1 MEFTDSYFTKP
12 MIYENDGSTKIM
24 YPQEARLR
32 NISYSMP
39 INVDMIVTV
48 IKDPQSEE
56 PTITLKKALK
66 NISIGKIP
74 IMVKSEFCS
83 LYNNPSRKTSL

>member
-1 MEFTDSYFTKP
+1 

-48 IKDPQSEE
+48 VKDPQSDD
-56 PTITLKKALK
+56 PTITLKKAFEK
-66 NISIGKIP
+66 
-74 IMVKSEFCS
+74 
-83 LYNNPSRKTSL
+83 Y